1 MYERILV
8 PLDGSEV
15 AEVALPCAEQL
26 AGRLGSEVIL
36 MSVARSDEE
45 QDRYVFQSYLQKAVE
60 ATKQGA
66 ARHLEKGAGEAVKV
80 EPMILAGDAAE
91 AIVDY
96 ADKSDIGL
104 IVMATH
110 GRSGIRRWALGSV
123 ADKVLRATK
132 RPVVLIRAKGARP
145 DVREKGVLRKALVP
159 LDGSKESERVVPYI
173 ANLASNLGV
182 EVTLLQVVAIA
193 HHVYISADAPVQVPY
208 TSEEMEPL
216 KVTAESYLKKVG
228 SGLGKKSIA
237 TKCEVRIGA
246 AAHEII
252 KLADEINADMVAMS
266 THGRSGVGRW
276 VFGSVAEKVVRSGH
290 TPVLLVRAPGA
301 SAK

>member
-1 MYERILV
+1 
-8 PLDGSEV
+8 
-15 AEVALPCAEQL
+15 
-26 AGRLGSEVIL
+26 

-45 QDRYVFQSYLQKAVE
+45 QDRHVFQSYLRKAVE

-80 EPMILAGDAAE
+80 ELMILAGDAAE

-216 KVTAESYLKKVG
+216 KVTAESYLKKIG
-228 SGLGKKSIA
+228 SGLGEKSIA

-252 KLADEINADMVAMS
+252 NLADEINADMVAMS

-290 TPVLLVRAPGA
+290 TPVLLVRALGA